1 MVGGRGTKRKNR
13 AQNRA
18 MEVTYQ
24 PGNVFSILSTYIPAP
39 GYAGITLG
47 SVEKDELYR
56 FSQSGKKVVSS
67 GKYRGQVTLREAI
80 TQKLAVPAVKVLR
93 RYRHIGFDLINMGF
107 STLVESKS
115 TQSSKKSTD
124 IQLELAIGK

>member
-1 MVGGRGTKRKNR
+1 MKDGAKAVNEEMQLVKEPQASFVLIEQATGEVKALVGGRGTKRKNR

-24 PGNVFSILSTYIPAP
+24 PGNVFSILSTYIPALDT
-39 GYAGITLG
+39 AGMTLG

-67 GKYRGQVTLREAI
+67 GKYRGQVKQSHRNL
-80 TQKLAVPAVKVLR
+80 QFLQ
-93 RYRHIGFDLINMGF
+93 
-107 STLVESKS
+107 SKY
-115 TQSSKKSTD
+115 
-124 IQLELAIGK
+124 